1 VSVVDDSLVLS
12 TKGKVMSGYLVINKD
27 GNIKRVQNLHTG
39 LYLVKHG
46 YAEKVVDD
54 WTGISII
61 VNKEE
66 VPA

>member
-1 VSVVDDSLVLS
+1 VVDDSLVLS
-12 TKGKVMSGYLVINKD
+12 TKGKVMSGYLVIDKD
-27 GNIKRVQNLHTG
+27 GNIKRVHNLHTG